1 MKVVIILVVGQAQDV
16 EILILHLIVMLLLLT
31 DELVES
37 FLIHISNELCEDLR
51 IVGGHVLKELGE
63 LIYRDGYDITQ
74 LVRDLNE
81 LDGLWTV
88 HVAL

>member
-1 MKVVIILVVGQAQDV
+1 MKVVILVVGQAQDV
-16 EILILHLIVMLLLLT
+16 KVLILHLMVMLLLLA

-51 IVGGHVLKELGE
+51 IIGGHVLKELGE
-63 LIYRDGYDITQ
+63 LVYGDGYDITQ

-81 LDGLWTV
+81 LDGLWTI
-88 HVAL
+88 HIAL